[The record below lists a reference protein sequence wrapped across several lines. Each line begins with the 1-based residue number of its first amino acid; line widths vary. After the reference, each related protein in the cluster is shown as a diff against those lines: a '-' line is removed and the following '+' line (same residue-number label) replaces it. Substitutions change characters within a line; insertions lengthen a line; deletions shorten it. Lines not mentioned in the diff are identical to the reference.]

1 MKNIKKLFL
10 MILSIVIFVSA
21 FSLATMAESS
31 NMDETVNNRI
41 LDADD
46 IGIVTDDTI
55 GKDFTDFQR
64 AIYNELKT
72 FITAVASGK
81 TSSTILYIRV
91 DTACFNWDSNL
102 VDEIMIREL
111 DSPRLF
117 HYLAADCPYEF
128 FWRGNSLG
136 CEWSSIEIT
145 DDTRYF
151 DIMFYITVSEEFS
164 SANEYTVSSDAIA
177 LGKDAIANAANI
189 VAKYEN
195 MSDLEKLQG
204 YVNEI
209 GSLNTYNEGDTSS
222 SAYHQLIYVFDRDPN
237 TNVVCEGYAKAFK
250 YLCDLSTFDKDIH
263 CYIVTGQN
271 HMWNVVQIDGKNY
284 LVDATWQDFVSC
296 PEGDYFLAG
305 GVSSDDS
312 QSFTVYLKSGND
324 YTCKYDPIEK
334 DMYCDGYLV
343 LSDSYYHEH
352 RYTVQN
358 TDNTYLK
365 SSATCIESAEY
376 YYSCECGK
384 TGTDFFSYRE
394 PNSHSYD
401 ANGVCASC
409 GDVIVVD
416 KPTETPDVDDNGG
429 NVGTDDDASNNSPE
443 TPDNNQGAPDNDN
456 SPDNENKEDNTSDTD
471 VDSHPDDFDDTPSD
485 NMGNND
491 KKGGLLDRFIKLL
504 IELLVEFI
512 KFLFT

>member
-10 MILSIVIFVSA
+10 MIISIAIFVSA
-21 FSLATMAESS
+21 FGLAAMAESS
-31 NMDETVNNRI
+31 NKDETVNNRV
-41 LDADD
+41 LNAND

-64 AIYNELKT
+64 AIYNELKM
-72 FITAVASGK
+72 FVTAVAHGK

-102 VDEIMIREL
+102 VDDIMIREL
-111 DSPRLF
+111 DSARLF

-151 DIMFYITVSEEFS
+151 DVMFYITVSEEFS
-164 SANEYTVSSDAIA
+164 STNEYTVSSDAVA
-177 LGKDAIANAANI
+177 LGKVAISNAAKI

-195 MSDLEKLQG
+195 TSDLEKLQG
-204 YVNEI
+204 YVKEI
-209 GSLNTYNEGDTSS
+209 CSLNTYNEGDTFS

-250 YLCDLSTFDKDIH
+250 YLCDLSAFDKDIR

-271 HMWNVVQIDGKNY
+271 HMWNVVQIDGKNF
-284 LVDATWQDFVSC
+284 LVDATWQDFVTC
-296 PEGDYFLAG
+296 PDGDYFLAG
-305 GVSSDDS
+305 GASSNDS
-312 QSFTVYLKSGND
+312 QSFTVCLESGNE
-324 YTCKYDPIEK
+324 YTCTYDSIEK
-334 DMYCDGYLV
+334 DMHCDGYLI
-343 LSDSYYHEH
+343 LADSYYHEH

-358 TDNTYLK
+358 TNYTYLK
-365 SSATCIESAEY
+365 SSATCTESAEY
-376 YYSCECGK
+376 YYCCECGK
-384 TGTDFFSYRE
+384 TGTDFFSYGE

-401 ANGVCASC
+401 ANAVCASC

-416 KPTETPDVDDNGG
+416 KPTETPDVDDNCG
-429 NVGTDDDASNNSPE
+429 NVGTDDDALDA
-443 TPDNNQGAPDNDN
+443 DNN
-456 SPDNENKEDNTSDTD
+456 K
-471 VDSHPDDFDDTPSD
+471 DDTPDIDVSPDLDDQIDAPSD
-485 NMGNND
+485 NSSNND

-504 IELLVEFI
+504 IELLIEFI

>member
-10 MILSIVIFVSA
+10 MLISIAIFVSA
-21 FSLATMAESS
+21 FSFTVMAESI
-31 NMDETVNNRI
+31 NKGETVNSRVLN
-41 LDADD
+41 ADD
-46 IGIVTDDTI
+46 IGIITDDTI
-55 GKDFTDFQR
+55 GKDVTDFQR
-64 AIYNELKT
+64 AVYNELKA
-72 FITAVASGK
+72 FISAVAHGK
-81 TSSTILYIRV
+81 TSSTVLYIKV
-91 DTACFNWDSNL
+91 DVGCFNWDSNL
-102 VDEIMIREL
+102 VDDIMILEL
-111 DSPRLF
+111 DSARLF

-128 FWRGNSLG
+128 FWCGNSLG

-145 DDTRYF
+145 SDTEYF
-151 DIMFYITVSEEFS
+151 DVVFYISVSPEFS
-164 SANEYTVSSDAIA
+164 SINEYTVSPDAVA
-177 LGKDAIANAANI
+177 LGKAAIAHAAQI
-189 VAKYEN
+189 VAKYETK
-195 MSDLEKLQG
+195 SDLEKLQG

-222 SAYHQLIYVFDRDPN
+222 SAYHQLVYVFDKDPY

-271 HMWNVVQIDGKNY
+271 HMWNVVQINGKNY
-284 LVDATWQDFVSC
+284 LLDATWQDFVTC
-296 PEGDYFLAG
+296 PDGDYFLAG
-305 GVSSDDS
+305 GDSSNDS
-312 QSFTVYLKSGND
+312 QSFTVNLKSGNK
-324 YTCKYDPIEK
+324 YTCTYDSIEK
-334 DMYCDGYLV
+334 DMHCDGYLV
-343 LSDSYYHEH
+343 LTDTYYHEH
-352 RYTVQN
+352 QYTLQN

-365 SSATCIESAEY
+365 SPATCTNSAEY

-384 TGTDFFSYRE
+384 TGTDLFSYGE

-416 KPTETPDVDDNGG
+416 KPTETPDVDDNCG
-429 NVGTDDDASNNSPE
+429 NVGTDDDASNNPPE
-443 TPDNNQGAPDNDN
+443 TPDNNQGTPDNDN

-471 VDSHPDDFDDTPSD
+471 VDSHPDDSDDTPFD
-485 NMGNND
+485 NIGNND

-504 IELLVEFI
+504 TEFLIEII